1 MAKTDEKKGR
11 SRANGEGGLL
21 RVAGSRFWYAQY
33 YQDGRQIRVSTRT
46 DNKQEALAT
55 LRKLMGDRDNGL
67 APVTDMRRLRYADLR
82 QALID
87 SYVAQGNKSLKSK
100 ADGSESIAG
109 LTALDD
115 FFGFKS
121 EMSDGKQVVT
131 ERGVSVAQI
140 TTDAARRFVRKRRG
154 DGTGNA
160 AINRSLAAL
169 RRMLKIAKRDKKIHD
184 VPYIEFQKEP
194 SARKGFLERSDFDRL
209 IKVLPTHLRPL
220 VTFLYWCGC
229 RIGETLQIEWSQVNL
244 DLRQIQLEPEQTK
257 TDEAR
262 VLPLPSVLVDMLRE
276 SEPTDGDAGRRVF
289 DGTNLRKE
297 WMKACAACGLGET
310 TEVEGRPYD
319 PIYSGLTLHDLRRS
333 AVRNLRKAGV
343 SEREAMKISGHKT
356 RSVFDRYNIVSTED
370 VMDAMRKVEV
380 AALNDSRKPV
390 QSAKTSDAARTL
402 AGDSLVKVGRR
413 NTRKSLMALSS
424 RG

>member
-1 MAKTDEKKGR
+1 MSKKEKAAKKGR
-11 SRANGEGGLL
+11 TRANGEGGLL
-21 RVAGSRFWYAQY
+21 EVRGSRFYYAQY

-46 DNKQEALAT
+46 DNKQEALAV
-55 LRKLMGDRDNGL
+55 LRKLMGDRDNGMT
-67 APVTDMRRLRYADLR
+67 PVTDVKKLKYADLR

-121 EMSDGKQVVT
+121 EMTDGKQVVT
-131 ERGVSVAQI
+131 ERGMSVAQI
-140 TTDAARRFVRKRRG
+140 TTDAARRFVHKRRAE
-154 DGTGNA
+154 GTGNA

-169 RRMLKIAKRDKKIHD
+169 RRMLRIAKRDKKIHD

-194 SARKGFLERSDFDRL
+194 PARKGFLERKDFERL

-229 RIGETLQIEWSQVNL
+229 RIGETLQIEWSQVDL
-244 DLRQIQLEPEQTK
+244 DARQIRLEPEQTK
-257 TDEAR
+257 GDEGR
-262 VLPLPSVLVDMLRE
+262 IVPLSSELVNMLRDI
-276 SEPTDGDAGRRVF
+276 EPKEGTVF

-297 WMKACAACGLGET
+297 WMEACAACELGT
-310 TEVEGRPYD
+310 VTEVEGRPYD
-319 PIYSGLTLHDLRRS
+319 PLYSGLTLHDMRRS
-333 AVRNLRKAGV
+333 AVRNMRKAGI
-343 SEREAMKISGHKT
+343 SEKEAMRISGHKT
-356 RSVFDRYNIVSTED
+356 RAVFERYNIVSTED
-370 VMDAMRKVEV
+370 VMDAMRKLEL
-380 AALNDSRKPV
+380 AAMNETALLKASSNTRKPV
-390 QSAKTSDAARTL
+390 R
-402 AGDSLVKVGRR
+402 GERLVKVSRR
-413 NTRKSLMALSS
+413 TTRKSLMALSS